1 MTVSVYVK
9 KISDVKVA
17 HLSSEARRLEIDG
30 VKNEGVKRE
39 KCAVWKL
46 LEDSVQAHFGVSPK
60 DVSFRKSESGKW
72 KCDICEFSLSHSRDL
87 VAVAISDEPVGV
99 DIELYDERKLL
110 RIASRLLTGDELKEL
125 DALSEEKKGE
135 YIIKAW
141 TGKEAAFKIM
151 GEGALLPKK
160 EARKEEYIYRRK
172 IELDGDI
179 YFLAVATKKE
189 REIAVNII

>member
-9 KISDVKVA
+9 RISDVNVTQ
-17 HLSSEARRLEIDG
+17 LCSEERKKEIG
-30 VKNEGVKRE
+30 QIRNEGVKRE

-46 LEDSVQAHFGVSPK
+46 LEDSIQAHYKVSPK
-60 DVSFRKSESGKW
+60 DISFTKSESGKW
-72 KCDICEFSLSHSRDL
+72 RCDICEFSLSHSKNL
-87 VAVAISDEPVGV
+87 VAVALSDEPVGV

-110 RIASRLLTGDELKEL
+110 RIASRLLTGDEFDEL
-125 DALSEEKKGE
+125 DALAEEKKGE

-141 TGKEAAFKIM
+141 TGKEAAFKII
-151 GEGALLPKK
+151 GDGALLPKK

-172 IELDGDI
+172 IELDGEI

-189 REIAVNII
+189 REASVSLL